1 MSSPSFERLAGL
13 CALMAGLGSFV
24 YAVAFLVLHNSGL
37 SALVLL
43 LVGLLSATA
52 FVAVYVRLRETDP
65 AFALW
70 AFLLSVTGALGSA
83 IHGGYDLALALH
95 PVPSAPALPNP
106 IDPRGLLSFGVM
118 GLGVVLTAWLIAR
131 GGLFAPR
138 LGYLGYVA
146 ALLLL
151 ILYLAR
157 LVVLD
162 TRSLV
167 LVVPAVLSGF
177 LISPAWY
184 VWLGLELWRGRS

>member
-1 MSSPSFERLAGL
+1 
-13 CALMAGLGSFV
+13 
-24 YAVAFLVLHNSGL
+24 
-37 SALVLL
+37 
-43 LVGLLSATA
+43 
-52 FVAVYVRLRETDP
+52 
-65 AFALW
+65 
-70 AFLLSVTGALGSA
+70 
-83 IHGGYDLALALH
+83 
-95 PVPSAPALPNP
+95 
-106 IDPRGLLSFGVM
+106 M
-118 GLGVVLTAWLIAR
+118 GLGVVLIAWLIAR

-138 LGYLGYVA
+138 LAYLGYVVA
-146 ALLLL
+146 LLL

>member
-13 CALMAGLGSFV
+13 CALVAGVGRFV

-52 FVAVYVRLRETDP
+52 FVAVYVRLRETAP

-95 PVPSAPALPNP
+95 PVPSALALPTP

-118 GLGVVLTAWLIAR
+118 GLGVVLIAWLIAR

-138 LGYLGYVA
+138 LAYLGYVVA
-146 ALLLL
+146 LLL

-167 LVVPAVLSGF
+167 L
-177 LISPAWY
+177 
-184 VWLGLELWRGRS
+184 